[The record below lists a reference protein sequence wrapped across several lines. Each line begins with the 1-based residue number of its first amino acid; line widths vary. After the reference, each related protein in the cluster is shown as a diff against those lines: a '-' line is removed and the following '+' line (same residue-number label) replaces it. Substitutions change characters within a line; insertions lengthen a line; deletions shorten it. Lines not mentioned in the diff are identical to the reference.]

1 MLYYKLK
8 IIKAGQLLFKE
19 GLVDA
24 RAGNLSVRLDGRV
37 LITRTG
43 RHVGELSLE
52 DIIELPLYGE
62 SVLEKRASS
71 EWVVHKEIYLQTS
84 HRAVVHAHP
93 PKAVILSMSLDHI
106 EPIDSEGKALLGSI
120 KVLPDYPSGSLELAR
135 AVSEELKNSKLVVV
149 RGHGVF
155 SVGNDP
161 LEGYSLISVLER
173 SCGILLS

>member
-24 RAGNLSVRLDGRV
+24 RAGNLSVRLDGMV

-93 PKAVILSMSLDHI
+93 PKAVILSMSLDCI
-106 EPIDSEGKALLGSI
+106 EPIDSEGKALLSII

-135 AVSEELKNSKLVVV
+135 AVSEELKTSKLLVV

-161 LEGYSLISVLER
+161 LESYSLISVLER
-173 SCGILLS
+173 SCHILLS